1 MEKSKIREY
10 IYWRSS
16 PMVFILMGWFFF
28 VLIINMIYKVES
40 GMIMGIFPIAW
51 YMLFWVGDLFE
62 WISFKIVDLMVYLT
76 KKGMESEKGYAL
88 FF

>member
-10 IYWRSS
+10 IYWRSY
-16 PMVFILMGWFFF
+16 PMVIILMGWFFF

-51 YMLFWVGDLFE
+51 YMLFWLGVFFE
-62 WISFKIVDLMVYLT
+62 WISFKIVDLMIYLT
-76 KKGMESEKGYAL
+76 KKGMESEKMETR

>member
-1 MEKSKIREY
+1 
-10 IYWRSS
+10 
-16 PMVFILMGWFFF
+16 MVFILMGWFFF

-51 YMLFWVGDLFE
+51 YMLFWVGDFFE

-76 KKGMESEKGYAL
+76 KKGMKSEKGDTL